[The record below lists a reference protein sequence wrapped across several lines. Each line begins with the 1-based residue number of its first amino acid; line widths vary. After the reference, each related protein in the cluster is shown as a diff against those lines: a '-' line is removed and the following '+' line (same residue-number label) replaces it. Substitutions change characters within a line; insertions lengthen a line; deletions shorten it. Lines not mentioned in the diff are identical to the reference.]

1 MIRLRNIKGC
11 EDDDCESIIDFKII
25 PHPEF
30 DPENLTN
37 DIALIK
43 LVQPIDLK
51 NYSISPI
58 CLPFGIEKV
67 PNIMNEVNSNFLSH
81 FISLPEC
88 YTRLKNFNRVNN
100 SSKVKLKPLYE
111 DNQFC
116 AQARGN
122 NIIAAATPA
131 LKLIIN
137 NFFYVYFH
145 KKA

>member
-1 MIRLRNIKGC
+1 MRLKHN
-11 EDDDCESIIDFKII
+11 EDCRTHDCEVIRNLSIIS
-25 PHPEF
+25 HPEF

-43 LVQPIDLK
+43 LPQPVELNNLK
-51 NYSISPI
+51 ISPI

-67 PNIMNEVNSNFLSH
+67 PNAMTNSNLNLLSH

-88 YTRLKNFNRVNN
+88 YTSLKNFNTVNN

-116 AQARGN
+116 AQTRGKK
-122 NIIAAATPA
+122 ISFDATPA
-131 LKLIIN
+131 
-137 NFFYVYFH
+137 
-145 KKA
+145 